1 MCVKLQNQKL
11 FMFYNY
17 GDKSLSDM
25 VLQGTCIISGTC
37 FVHNI
42 LAESDPQ
49 LSLPPT
55 MHAQLQN
62 MQML

>member
-1 MCVKLQNQKL
+1 
-11 FMFYNY
+11 MFYNY